1 VDGNALV
8 IEIALLD
15 RRWHGVGDW
24 PPSPFRVFQ
33 ALVSGAYGGRWAR
46 EARQDKDD
54 ALRWLEE
61 LRPPVVVA
69 PAGFELRAIDYFV
82 PNNDLDAIGGDP
94 RRVGELRVAKSV
106 RAIVLDSDRPF
117 LYVWEFEGV
126 DTHAHRIAELSERLH
141 TLGRGLDP
149 AFARGHVLSVEE
161 AQGRLRS
168 HGGAVRR
175 PQTGQAGGMVH
186 CPMRGSLDSLIV
198 RHRAAASRFTT
209 ERSGRRSLVTF
220 RQPPKPRFQS
230 VAYGRP
236 SARLL
241 YDLEPTDGAGSYRA
255 RPLRDATLVAT
266 AVRDLA
272 ARRLGGQ
279 RDGEAQRFVVG
290 REAGPRDV
298 ARRVRIVPLPTIG
311 HPLADPS
318 IRRVLV
324 EVPPDCPFTQAEV
337 DWALSGAELADP
349 HSGEGWGAL
358 LVRAADRRMLSHFG
372 IADDDDP
379 VPRYRRWQT
388 VTPCVLPTMRERG
401 LKPGAARRAEE
412 ERATRRVVDALRH
425 AGMAAPPVE
434 ARVQAEPL
442 HAKGARAET
451 FASGRFAAARLRHVE
466 LRFAEP
472 VPGPVVIG
480 DGRWLGLGVMRP
492 VREAPPGVHVFL
504 IEPGSAPEVRHAREV
519 SRALRRAVMAR
530 AEAVAGSRLEL
541 RGRLPVYFTGHDP
554 DGAPA
559 RSGRHEHI
567 FVFALDADRDRRL
580 DCLAVLAPEA
590 ADRSQ
595 RGRRAEREWYRTW
608 LEEAC
613 SGLKVL
619 TAGKAGLLA
628 LERVEPDRA
637 VSLLAPARKWVTARP
652 YRPTRHP
659 KRGEDREAAVEADV
673 ALECRRRGL
682 PEPGTIRLLEL
693 WRGPG
698 RGLHAHVEIVF
709 RVAVKGPIVLGAGSH
724 LGEGLFVGKQAA
736 PDGPARP
743 DDSDR

>member
-1 VDGNALV
+1 MDGNALL

-33 ALVSGAYGGRWAR
+33 ALVSGAYGGRWTG

-54 ALRWLEE
+54 ALRWLEG
-61 LRPPVVVA
+61 LRPPLVVA
-69 PAGFELRAIDYFV
+69 PAGCELQAIDHFV
-82 PNNDLDAIGGDP
+82 PNNDLDFVAGDP

-106 RAIVLDSDRPF
+106 RAIALDSNRPF
-117 LYVWEFEGV
+117 LYVWEFEGA
-126 DTHAHRIAELSERLH
+126 DTQAHRVAELSERLH
-141 TLGRGLDP
+141 TLGRGIDP
-149 AFARGHVLSVEE
+149 AFARGCVLSVEE
-161 AQGRLRS
+161 AQARLRS

-175 PQTGQAGGMVH
+175 PQAGYAGGMVH

-198 RHRAAASRFTT
+198 RHRAATSRFTT
-209 ERSGRRSLVTF
+209 ERSGRRSLVAF

-230 VAYGRP
+230 VAYDRP

-241 YDLEPTDGAGSYRA
+241 YDLKPTDGVGSYRA

-337 DWALSGAELADP
+337 EWALSGAELGDP
-349 HSGEGWGAL
+349 ISGEGWGTI

-379 VPRYRRWQT
+379 MPRYRRWQT
-388 VTPCVLPTMRERG
+388 VTPGVLPTVRG
-401 LKPGAARRAEE
+401 RSPKSGAARRAEE
-412 ERATRRVVDALRH
+412 ERATRRVVEALRH
-425 AGMAAPPVE
+425 AGIGAPPVE
-434 ARVQAEPL
+434 VRVQGEPL
-442 HAKGARAET
+442 HTKGARAET

-466 LRFAEP
+466 LRFADP
-472 VPGPVVIG
+472 VPGPIVIG

-492 VREAPPGVHVFL
+492 VREAPPDVHVFL
-504 IEPGSAPEVRHAREV
+504 VAPGSAPEVRHTREV

-530 AEAVAGSRLEL
+530 AEAVAGSRLEP
-541 RGRLPVYFTGHDP
+541 RGRLPVYFTGHEP

-567 FVFALDADRDRRL
+567 FVVAADTDQNGRL
-580 DCLAVLAPEA
+580 DCLVVVTPEA
-590 ADRSQ
+590 ADRSL
-595 RGRRAEREWYRTW
+595 RGRRADREWYRTW
-608 LEEAC
+608 LDEAC
-613 SGLKVL
+613 SGLEVL

-637 VSLLAPARKWVTARP
+637 ASLLAPSRKWVTARP

-673 ALECRRRGL
+673 VLECRRRGL
-682 PEPGTIRLLEL
+682 PRPGTIRLLEL
-693 WRGPG
+693 SQGPG
-698 RGLHAHVEIVF
+698 LGLHAQVEIVF

-724 LGEGLFVGKQAA
+724 LGDGLFVGKQAA
-736 PDGPARP
+736 PGVPARP
-743 DDSDR
+743 DDSGR